1 MISWCSIRWTYYSVR
16 AVCYVGYVRLYNIYI
31 DNRTYTLIKQHI
43 HYVLYVTYVIWNL
56 GAVYVGLLIL
66 SARYVMWDMFDNTT
80 CTLIIE
86 HIHHVLYVTYYSVR
100 AVCYVMWDVFDNRTY
115 TLIIQHMHYVLYV
128 TYVIWYPGIVYVGL
142 IILSAR
148 YIVCCHRKY
157 IIYTICCILHISYDI
172 FGLGHCFPA
181 VCYTSHILPN
191 TFYSKRT
198 HSIVREHILYVTYH
212 ILV

>member
-1 MISWCSIRWTYYSVR
+1 M
-16 AVCYVGYVRLYNIYI
+16 
-31 DNRTYTLIKQHI
+31 QHV
-43 HYVLYVTYVIWNL
+43 HHVLYVTYVIWYL
-56 GAVYVGLLIL
+56 GAVYVGLIIL